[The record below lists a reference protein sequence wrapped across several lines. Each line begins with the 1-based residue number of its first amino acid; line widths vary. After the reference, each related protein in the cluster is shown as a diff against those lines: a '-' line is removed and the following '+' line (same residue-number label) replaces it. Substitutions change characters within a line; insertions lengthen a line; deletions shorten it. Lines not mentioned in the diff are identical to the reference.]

1 MNDKILTD
9 LVPCSSTSI
18 LLPEKQGKTAGC
30 FDILKIKT
38 SYVVVSVFIVKD
50 EEE

>member
-18 LLPEKQGKTAGC
+18 SLPEKQGETAGY
-30 FDILKIKT
+30 FDILKIET